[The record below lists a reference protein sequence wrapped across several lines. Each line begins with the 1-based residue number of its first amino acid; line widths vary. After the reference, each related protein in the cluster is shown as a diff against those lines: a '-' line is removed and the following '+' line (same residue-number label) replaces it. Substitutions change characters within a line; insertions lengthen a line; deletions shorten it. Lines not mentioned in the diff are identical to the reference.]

1 MLTRGG
7 RTRSSFL
14 WVLSLA
20 MTGLRVLV
28 ADYETTAARGAA
40 AELRMLPRA
49 GCDSRPLVR

>member
-1 MLTRGG
+1 
-7 RTRSSFL
+7 
-14 WVLSLA
+14 